1 MTQRK
6 SERKNNKKSA
16 VIIVLLLALTSILGF
31 GGYTLSKYVTS
42 GSKTGTAQVA
52 KWGYTVELNGT
63 DLFGKN
69 YKFDKVASTTT
80 ADSDGLTVKASGDH
94 DVIAPGTTGSLTFKI
109 KGQAEVRALIAMG
122 ITPEADII
130 LKMKKASG
138 EEIEYKP
145 VKWTLKKNGDVVSAA
160 ENTTL
165 EAVAFTFHS
174 DPALGV
180 KAPGFELPETTYEL
194 IWAWAFEG
202 TETFS
207 GVTADELDTILGRC
221 ANDNSY
227 VAYGDW
233 TIEKVCTEIKFDIDA
248 QVSQFNF

>member
-16 VIIVLLLALTSILGF
+16 VIIVLLLVLTSILCF

-52 KWGYTVELNGT
+52 KWGYTVELDGNN
-63 DLFGKN
+63 LFGKN
-69 YKFDKVASTTT
+69 YKFDGVVSKTT
-80 ADSDGLTVKASGDH
+80 ADSDGLTVKASGDYS
-94 DVIAPGTTGSLTFKI
+94 VIAPGTTGSLTFKI

-122 ITPEADII
+122 INPHNDVI
-130 LKMKKASG
+130 LKMKKTSG

-145 VKWTLKKNGDVVSAA
+145 VKWTLKKNGVTAA
-160 ENTTL
+160 ENTSL

-174 DPALGV
+174 DSALGA

-202 TETFS
+202 AETFS
-207 GVTADELDTILGRC
+207 GVTANELDTILGRC

-227 VAYGDW
+227 VTYGDW

-248 QVSQFNF
+248 QVSQIR

>member
-16 VIIVLLLALTSILGF
+16 VIIVLLLVLTSILCF

-52 KWGYTVELNGT
+52 KWGYTVELDGNN
-63 DLFGKN
+63 LFGKN
-69 YKFDKVASTTT
+69 YKFDGVVSKTT
-80 ADSDGLTVKASGDH
+80 ADSDGLTVKASGDYS
-94 DVIAPGTTGSLTFKI
+94 VIAPGTTGSLTFKI
-109 KGQAEVRALIAMG
+109 KGKAEVRALIAMG

-145 VKWTLKKNGDVVSAA
+145 VKWTLKKNKVVVPTA
-160 ENTTL
+160 ESTSL
-165 EAVAFTFHS
+165 EAVAHTFHS
-174 DPALGV
+174 DPTLDV

-202 TETFS
+202 TETIS
-207 GVTADELDTILGRC
+207 GVTANELDTILGRC

-227 VAYGDW
+227 AAYGDW